1 MAIKYSVKELEVV
14 NLIEKK
20 INSEGYTSPASLEGF
35 VRKSYFGKGSAD
47 ITDIKLEAREFIA
60 KITTNMRDRDN
71 EIVVTEGIDLRQ
83 YNKNKV
89 ILWAHDYV
97 EPAIGSAR
105 WIKLFTNQKD
115 RKSYL
120 LAKGRLA
127 HGTARSDEILTL
139 MQQGVLNTL
148 SIGFIPI
155 AGHAPTE
162 DEIKADSSLKG
173 VRYVHD
179 KVMLLEFSV
188 VNVPANPEATIEAV
202 GKGDIKMSVDMQKEL
217 DLYSPPNTP
226 EPEVIK
232 KAVPYLQTPAD
243 GIQAGWSLAEETR
256 EATVAQLAIMAG
268 WFDIDDKDS
277 PKAYKFIHHRK
288 DESHPLVWEGLTE
301 AMSKLNLFTIQIP
314 IETRR
319 GVYNHLAKHYR
330 DDFGKEPPKF
340 VTEPKH
346 FEPVEFAVGSF
357 ETKDILSVDEIPVK
371 KVFKVKEIQEFD
383 VKPIADPQQ
392 IIADAQDSYE
402 RNALGKV

>member
-20 INSEGYTSPASLEGF
+20 INSEDYTCPASLNGF

-60 KITTNMRDRDN
+60 KITTNVRDRDN

-89 ILWAHDYV
+89 ILWAHDYI

-120 LAKGRLA
+120 LAKGVMA
-127 HGTARSDEILTL
+127 HGTARAEEILTL
-139 MQQGVLNTL
+139 MQQGVINTL

-162 DEIKADSSLKG
+162 DEIKNDSNLKG
-173 VRYVHD
+173 VRYIHD

-202 GKGDIKMSVDMQKEL
+202 SKGDIKMSVDMQKEL
-217 DLYSPPNTP
+217 DLYSPLNTP
-226 EPEVIK
+226 PPDISK
-232 KAVPYLQTPAD
+232 KAVPYFRTPVD
-243 GIQAGWSLAEETR
+243 GIEAGWSLLEETR
-256 EATVAQLAIMAG
+256 EATVDQLAMMAAWTDG
-268 WFDIDDKDS
+268 DHKES
-277 PKAYKFIHHRK
+277 PKGYKLIHHRK
-288 DESHPLVWEGLTE
+288 TQSHPLVWEGLVE
-301 AMSKLNLFTIQIP
+301 AMSKLQRFAVKIP
-314 IETRR
+314 DDNRL
-319 GVYNHLAKHYR
+319 GVYKHLAKHYR
-330 DDFGKEPPKF
+330 DDFGKEPPAF
-340 VTEPKH
+340 ITRPKQ
-346 FEPVEFAVGSF
+346 FGIAEFAVSTF
-357 ETKDILSVDEIPVK
+357 ETKDILSVSEIPK
-371 KVFKVKEIQEFD
+371 QKVFKIKEVQKFD
-383 VKPIADPQQ
+383 VKPTADPQQ
-392 IIADAQDSYE
+392 IIADARDSYE